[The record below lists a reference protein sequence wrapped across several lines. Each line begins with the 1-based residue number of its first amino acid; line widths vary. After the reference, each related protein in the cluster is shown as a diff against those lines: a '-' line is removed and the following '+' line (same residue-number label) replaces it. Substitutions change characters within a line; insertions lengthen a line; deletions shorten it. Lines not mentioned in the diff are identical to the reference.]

1 MFIEMGSV
9 EHFETAVLVVN
20 LGSPDE
26 PTPSAL
32 RRYLREFLSDP
43 RVIDLPRWQWLPILH
58 GIVLTFRPRK
68 SAHAYEQ
75 VWTEEG
81 SPLIVITEQQTEAL
95 QKALW
100 ARGKRVLVDY
110 AMRYG
115 NPSIES
121 VLKRLH
127 EKGVKRLLV
136 IPMYPQYSCST
147 TASIVDG
154 VADALKKQRLI
165 PELRFIRDWYNH
177 SKYHKA
183 LARTIREDIEQ
194 YGEVDKVLFSYH
206 GVPKRYVETGDPYQ
220 EQCEMTTKYVAR
232 LMNWREEEYQ
242 TIFQSRFG
250 SEEWL
255 QPYAD
260 KTIEALPKQGVK
272 RVAVIC
278 PGFSADCLETL
289 EEMAEENKALFFENG
304 GEEYRYI
311 PALNAQTDHIELL
324 ADLAENHLW
333 QSALP

>member
-1 MFIEMGSV
+1 M
-9 EHFETAVLVVN
+9 EHLESMETAVLVVN
-20 LGSPDE
+20 LGSPDA

-68 SAHAYEQ
+68 SAHAYQQ

-81 SPLIVITEQQTEAL
+81 SPLIAITKQQTEAL

-115 NPSIES
+115 NPSIAS
-121 VLKRLH
+121 VLQRLH

-154 VADALKKQRLI
+154 VADTLKKQRLI
-165 PELRFIRDWYNH
+165 PELRFIHNWHDH
-177 SKYHKA
+177 PKYHKA
-183 LARTIREDIEQ
+183 LARSIREDIEKH
-194 YGEVDKVLFSYH
+194 GEVDQVLFSYH

-220 EQCEMTTKYVAR
+220 MQCEYTTRCVAS
-232 LMNWREEEYQ
+232 LMSWRQGQYQ
-242 TIFQSRFG
+242 TVFQSRFG

-272 RVAVIC
+272 KVAVIC

-289 EEMAEENKALFFENG
+289 EEMAAENRDVFMENG
-304 GEEYRYI
+304 GEHYRYI
-311 PALNAQTDHIELL
+311 PALNADADHIELL
-324 ADLAENHLW
+324 ADLAETHLW